1 MEKVPLTQIQNLSFK
16 SKTIPKCK
24 VILGAI
30 CIHEYHIV
38 VFDYFMSQTVQLPK
52 KKNLTL
58 FRFDIE
64 QRLALVSCLGFCHR
78 NEAVRRGTLD
88 IELGVIEKHPC
99 LTEISGLF

>member
-52 KKNLTL
+52 KNNLTL

-64 QRLALVSCLGFCHR
+64 QTQKFPVWVFATVMKQLEEEHWISSLG
-78 NEAVRRGTLD
+78 L
-88 IELGVIEKHPC
+88 
-99 LTEISGLF
+99 